1 MFKKVLV
8 AAAIALA
15 CPAFVFAQDIN
26 FLFGG
31 NIAEA
36 GGNGPGASD
45 LLVDDSTVTSGSVN
59 IFAAPGFDF
68 DAADLN
74 FFSSD
79 TSVATI
85 TGGQAFNPTNA
96 INQIRFDGDP
106 AFTTEAD
113 GSGGNLFAV
122 RVLGSGVD
130 TVLSQFDP
138 LFDATDGA
146 LVARI
151 DFDIIGEGT
160 TEFTLGIGDS
170 GFFELPATPL
180 TPTFGSAT
188 LTVDTGAAVPEPSSA
203 ILLIL
208 GSVAMVA
215 RRKRV

>member
-1 MFKKVLV
+1 MFKKLLV
-8 AAAIALA
+8 AAAFAIA
-15 CPAFVFAQDIN
+15 CPAFIFAQDVN

-31 NIAEA
+31 NLAEA
-36 GGNGPGASD
+36 GGTPATTT
-45 LLVDDSTVTSGSVN
+45 DSVMFDPNSVQTGSVN

-68 DAADLN
+68 DAADLD
-74 FFSSD
+74 FFSSN
-79 TSVATI
+79 TAVAQI
-85 TGGQAFNPTNA
+85 TGGEAFNPTNS
-96 INQIRFDGDP
+96 IGQIRFDGDP

-113 GSGGNLFAV
+113 GSGGSLFAV

-138 LFDATDGA
+138 LFDADDGA

-151 DFDIIGEGT
+151 DFEIVGPGETVFSLAEG
-160 TEFTLGIGDS
+160 ES
-170 GFFELPATPL
+170 GFFELPGTPL
-180 TPTFGSAT
+180 DPTFGSAN
-188 LTVDTGAAVPEPSSA
+188 LTVTSIPEPSSA